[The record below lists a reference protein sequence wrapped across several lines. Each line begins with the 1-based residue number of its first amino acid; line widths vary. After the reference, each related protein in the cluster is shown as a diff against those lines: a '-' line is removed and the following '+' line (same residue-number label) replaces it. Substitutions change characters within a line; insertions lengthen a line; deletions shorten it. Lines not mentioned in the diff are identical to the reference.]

1 MLRGNEQP
9 AVRFPILLTDRK
21 MVKNHPNRGRSY
33 NCPIVW
39 DYNLQQC
46 TFWKQHVYVYSIVF
60 YYCGTL
66 NGVTVQLFFHHFQG
80 QTSDNELFYYI
91 AMKMM
96 MSAIINYVRKREKN
110 GVKVKVVV

>member
-1 MLRGNEQP
+1 MR
-9 AVRFPILLTDRK
+9 VKRK
-21 MVKNHPNRGRSY
+21 VHT
-33 NCPIVW
+33 
-39 DYNLQQC
+39 
-46 TFWKQHVYVYSIVF
+46 TF
-60 YYCGTL
+60 
-66 NGVTVQLFFHHFQG
+66 FQG